1 LKHVG
6 RIGSEPK
13 HLVKATTKIINA
25 DIIPRGDDLHSQ
37 GRACE
42 RLGIVR
48 AMGATSRLATAFR
61 TTATAQPIATEIGP
75 SPSADILEEPTKN
88 HLRTE
93 TSSGPVSD
101 RDLDTIFQKTL
112 ASPFRRV
119 YCQPRNPRVL
129 IDLTKDDKPKTL
141 IRPVCEYLKIPLGL
155 GANS

>member
-1 LKHVG
+1 
-6 RIGSEPK
+6 
-13 HLVKATTKIINA
+13 
-25 DIIPRGDDLHSQ
+25 
-37 GRACE
+37 
-42 RLGIVR
+42 
-48 AMGATSRLATAFR
+48 MGATSRLETAFS

-93 TSSGPVSD
+93 TSSGPEGLASSGKILGVSD

-119 YCQPRNPRVL
+119 YRQPRNPRVL